1 MQNVCVDLDFRLSTI
16 TPLACPI
23 TQSLQQWFGWFF
35 HLLLPNGGSMCTVDG
50 FLQSNSTL
58 ILLHVT
64 QLLCFRVSEQVQL
77 FLKLDL
83 QVLWFSKEGDRQLFI
98 VLLIR
103 GYRISDRKELCCC
116 WAAQQAQWSET
127 PRYPCAVILLE
138 WLALITDA
146 LQNVHYVHFQELHSK
161 ETLKVTEAK
170 TWYMW
175 KTNVYKSIFWQKL
188 P

>member
-1 MQNVCVDLDFRLSTI
+1 
-16 TPLACPI
+16 
-23 TQSLQQWFGWFF
+23 
-35 HLLLPNGGSMCTVDG
+35 MCTVDG
-50 FLQSNSTL
+50 FRQSNSTL

-116 WAAQQAQWSET
+116 
-127 PRYPCAVILLE
+127 
-138 WLALITDA
+138 
-146 LQNVHYVHFQELHSK
+146 
-161 ETLKVTEAK
+161 
-170 TWYMW
+170 
-175 KTNVYKSIFWQKL
+175 
-188 P
+188 